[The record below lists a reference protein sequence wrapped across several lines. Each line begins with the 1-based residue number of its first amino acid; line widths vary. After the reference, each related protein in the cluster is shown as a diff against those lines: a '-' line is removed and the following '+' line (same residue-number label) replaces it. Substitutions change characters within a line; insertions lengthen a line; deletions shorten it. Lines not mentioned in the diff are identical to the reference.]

1 MKGAFGSTMKILSLK
16 RFADLTTAICLVCAI
31 LFAGSS
37 LFLYSLVER
46 VDRQIASHER
56 QSDPNVIAMN
66 ELIANA
72 GFGGMIHSFKNYLLR
87 GGDEI
92 RTFDQTSGA
101 MLSNLGKLER
111 QLGPDYE
118 DEIEAVRSVIRE
130 YQDQAEVIRSIRAMD
145 DNAEGIDA
153 VVQVDDS
160 HAGAAMAVLRR
171 ATIEDGDPTKS
182 TILHDLRRSL
192 GYGGMIHHFKNFV
205 LRKTPDYEAAAR
217 DAADRATAA
226 IAAYRASGLNET
238 EIECLDVVAETVAAF
253 RANIDVVRQ
262 MVDQG
267 ATAQEIDAVVL
278 IPHRPAL
285 LALNTLAKENQI
297 ASRAALANLHE
308 TMALLKRGAVLMTI
322 LVCAGVIAFSLGL
335 RWTIERV
342 AVRPA
347 AAIADGVSR
356 IAAGET
362 HVDLSP
368 WAGESEI
375 GRIAAASRKFRE
387 ALVDNIRK
395 AEDLR
400 GLSLERDDMLREHA
414 RMVAERAE
422 YTSKRA
428 ALETLRAAEQD
439 ELQDLRDAI
448 GTVVENLEHGIF
460 NYRIDE
466 TYEITHLGGLA
477 QDINLMLRRVDDA
490 FHAVAEAVVKD
501 KDLHIAEPSPADAQ
515 AAEMMRATMTLALQ
529 TLSDAID
536 EVQRG
541 AANLRYAKP

>member
-1 MKGAFGSTMKILSLK
+1 MKTPSLK
-16 RFADLTTAICLVCAI
+16 RFADLTTAVCLICAV

-37 LFLYSLVER
+37 VYLYSLIDR
-46 VDRQIASHER
+46 VDRQIGIHER

-66 ELIANA
+66 EIIANA
-72 GFGGMIHSFKNYLLR
+72 GFGGMIHAFKNYLLR
-87 GGDEI
+87 GGDEL
-92 RTFDQTSGA
+92 RVFDQSSGA

-118 DEIEAVRSVIRE
+118 DEIEAIESVVLE
-130 YQDQAEVIRSIRAMD
+130 YQDQAEVIRSIRVLD

-153 VVQVDDS
+153 VVMVDDTY
-160 HAGAAMAVLRR
+160 ATAAMGVLRSLI
-171 ATIEDGDPTKS
+171 IEDGAPTKS
-182 TILHDLRRSL
+182 TALHDIRRTL
-192 GYGGMIHHFKNFV
+192 GYSGLVHHFKNFV

-217 DAADRATAA
+217 QAADRAETA
-226 IAAYRASGLNET
+226 IAVYRATGLNET
-238 EIECLDVVAETVAAF
+238 EAECLEVVAQTVAQF
-253 RANIDVVRQ
+253 RANIDVVRD

-278 IPHRPAL
+278 IPHQPAVD
-285 LALNTLAKENQI
+285 ALNTLAKENQI
-297 ASRAALANLHE
+297 ASRAALAQLHE
-308 TMALLKRGAVLMTI
+308 TMALLRFGAILMTV
-322 LVCAGVIAFSLGL
+322 LVCAGVLAFSFGL

-356 IAAGET
+356 IARGET
-362 HVDLSP
+362 HLDLSP
-368 WAGESEI
+368 WASDTEI
-375 GRIAAASRKFRE
+375 GRIAAASRTFRE

-422 YTSKRA
+422 YTTKRA
-428 ALETLRAAEQD
+428 ALETLRAEEQD
-439 ELQDLRDAI
+439 ELQNLRDAI
-448 GTVVENLEHGIF
+448 GTVVENLENGIF

-466 TYEITHLGGLA
+466 DYDALHLGGLA
-477 QDINLMLRRVDDA
+477 RDINLMLRRVDDA

-501 KDLHIAEPSPADAQ
+501 TELKFGEPSQADAQ
-515 AAEMMRATMTLALQ
+515 AAAIMRESMAHALQ
-529 TLSDAID
+529 TLSEAID

-541 AANLRYAKP
+541 AATLRYAKP